1 MKLIFLLL
9 HLSYT
14 KLRSQISL
22 KTICPDYVFVKLT
35 IIHSFT
41 LLSQCIDKNFAN
53 SFELRWSYGQH
64 EVRDFFYL
72 ADNLYYSMTLS
83 SVTEIFSLHLKT
95 LPSLENEDQ
104 N

>member
-41 LLSQCIDKNFAN
+41 LLSQCIDKNFAK
-53 SFELRWSYGQH
+53 SFELRWSYGQR
-64 EVRDFFYL
+64 EVRD
-72 ADNLYYSMTLS
+72 
-83 SVTEIFSLHLKT
+83 IF
-95 LPSLENEDQ
+95 LPC
-104 N
+104 